1 MFTTT
6 DVPGEFARISKLSDV
21 DLVKNLH
28 SLRETEHQATVQIL
42 LHLKEVERRG
52 LHLTCGYP
60 SLFEYCR
67 SLGYSEGGAMRR
79 ITAARCIRDFPEV
92 YELLRDNKVNLST
105 ISVFAPV
112 LTEANSETL
121 LGQVAKQSRRKVE
134 EIVSPYL
141 PRQSVKDKDT
151 VLGGGNALPS
161 TAAGGGNYE
170 NGEESDVRY
179 KLEFE
184 VGKEFIEQLEQFKEL
199 CSRKF
204 PEGMKLEGVFQ
215 MLMAEYLER
224 HSPAKK
230 VERREKR
237 ASRKAVLRD
246 SEDSFD
252 NPMLLTCSHDPN
264 SRYVPKALREQVYVR
279 DEGQC
284 TYISENSIRCC
295 ARQYLEID
303 HIVPFAHGGTTEL
316 SNLRLLCTGH
326 NLLEAEMKL
335 GKEFMEQFYDQDD
348 ESDKE
353 SREFTALTRP
363 KLKLTRRLLEVIEQ
377 PARG

>member
-1 MFTTT
+1 MCTTT
-6 DVPGEFARISKLSDV
+6 DKRSDFLRVSRLSDS
-21 DLVKNLH
+21 DLIRNLH
-28 SLRETEHQATVQIL
+28 SLRETEHRATVQVL

-52 LHLTCGYP
+52 LHLMCGYP

-112 LTEANSETL
+112 LREANCEVL
-121 LGQVAKQSRRKVE
+121 LGQVVGRSRRQVE
-134 EIVSPYL
+134 EIVSRYR
-141 PRQSVKDKDT
+141 PRQSIRDRVT
-151 VLGGGNALPS
+151 VLGNNGMVTS

-170 NGEESDVRY
+170 NGGDSQVRY

-184 VGKEFIEQLEQFKEL
+184 VEKEFVEQLELIKEL
-199 CSRKF
+199 CSGKF
-204 PEGMKLEGVFQ
+204 PEGVTLEGVFSV
-215 MLMAEYLER
+215 LMAEYLER
-224 HSPAKK
+224 NSPAKK
-230 VERREKR
+230 MERRQKREVKKSEKR
-237 ASRKAVLRD
+237 ELEDLD
-246 SEDSFD
+246 SGFD
-252 NPMLLTCSHDPN
+252 NEMLLTYRNDPN

-284 TYISENSIRCC
+284 TYVSENGVRCC

-303 HIVPFAHGGTTEL
+303 HIVPFAHGGATEL

-335 GKEFMEQFYDQDD
+335 GKEFMEQFYDRDNETDSGWRSFPGDSQG
-348 ESDKE
+348 ESPQ
-353 SREFTALTRP
+353 THTM
-363 KLKLTRRLLEVIEQ
+363 
-377 PARG
+377 

>member
-6 DVPGEFARISKLSDV
+6 DVPGEFIRISKLRDV
-21 DLVKNLH
+21 DLVRNLH
-28 SLRETEHQATVQIL
+28 SLRETEHQATVQVL

-60 SLFEYCR
+60 SLYEYCR

-92 YELLRDNKVNLST
+92 YDLLRDNKVNLST
-105 ISVFAPV
+105 ISAFAPV

-121 LGQVAKQSRRKVE
+121 LRQVTGQSRRRVE
-134 EIVSPYL
+134 EIVSRYR
-141 PRQSVKDKDT
+141 PRQLVKDRVT
-151 VLGGGNALPS
+151 VLGRDSTIAS

-170 NGEESDVRY
+170 NGRESDVRY

-184 VGKEFIEQLEQFKEL
+184 VGKEFIEQLEQIKEL
-199 CSRKF
+199 CSGKF

-215 MLMAEYLER
+215 VLMEEYLER

-284 TYISENSIRCC
+284 TYTSENGIRCC
-295 ARQYLEID
+295 GRQYLEID
-303 HIVPFAHGGTTEL
+303 HIVPFAHGGMTEL

-335 GKEFMEQFYDQDD
+335 GKKFMEQFYERDD
-348 ESDKE
+348 ESNDE
-353 SREFTALTRP
+353 WRSFPADSQGEAFTARNT
-363 KLKLTRRLLEVIEQ
+363 
-377 PARG
+377 